1 MERIHYAGS
10 SFLTGDLIARAL
22 VDYAHFLTAHN
33 TSAAVDIPVQRADG
47 TTARANFLLVPTS
60 QIVSESEASRFN
72 ELLDDDLVRLLR
84 ERSVGRLH
92 SSSHPVMSDA
102 SFEAFSYSDLA
113 SMA

>member
-33 TSAAVDIPVQRADG
+33 TSAAVDIPVRRADG

-60 QIVSESEASRFN
+60 QIVSESEPSRFS

-84 ERSVGRLH
+84 ERAIGRNHLNPR
-92 SSSHPVMSDA
+92 PVMSDA

-113 SMA
+113 QLA